1 MESIDP
7 RLAPILVKE
16 MAMIRFVAVATTA
29 LALTAAALSASLAQ
43 PADQPQVGMMGGGCP
58 MMDMMG
64 RGMMG
69 QGTMGPGMGMG
80 MGQGPGRG
88 MMMGGPA
95 TMGAMIDGRLA
106 YLKAELGI
114 TAEQTAAWDGYA
126 AAVKAR
132 VGTMQEMHR
141 GMVTAMQSG
150 TAPARMDARIK
161 GMEAMVEAMKA
172 VKPAM
177 EKLYAALTDE
187 QKKAADQL
195 IGMDCGAM

>member
-1 MESIDP
+1 
-7 RLAPILVKE
+7 
-16 MAMIRFVAVATTA
+16 MIRFVAVATTA
-29 LALTAAALSASLAQ
+29 LALCAAALSPALAQ

-64 RGMMG
+64 RGMAGQGMMG
-69 QGTMGPGMGMG
+69 QGPGMGMG
-80 MGQGPGRG
+80 QGQGRG
-88 MMMGGPA
+88 MMGGPA
-95 TMGAMIDGRLA
+95 NMGAMIDGRLA

-132 VGTMQEMHR
+132 VGTMQDMHR
-141 GMVTAMQSG
+141 GMVAAMQSG

>member
-1 MESIDP
+1 MS
-7 RLAPILVKE
+7 
-16 MAMIRFVAVATTA
+16 RFVAVAATA
-29 LALTAAALSASLAQ
+29 LALCAAALSPSLAQ
-43 PADQPQVGMMGGGCP
+43 PADQPPMGMMGGGCP

-64 RGMMG
+64 RGGMMG
-69 QGTMGPGMGMG
+69 QGMMGMGMG
-80 MGQGPGRG
+80 MGQGAGRG

-106 YLKAELGI
+106 YLKTELGI
-114 TAEQTAAWDGYA
+114 TAEQAAAWDGYA

-141 GMVTAMQSG
+141 SMAAAMQSG

-177 EKLYAALTDE
+177 EKLYTALTDE